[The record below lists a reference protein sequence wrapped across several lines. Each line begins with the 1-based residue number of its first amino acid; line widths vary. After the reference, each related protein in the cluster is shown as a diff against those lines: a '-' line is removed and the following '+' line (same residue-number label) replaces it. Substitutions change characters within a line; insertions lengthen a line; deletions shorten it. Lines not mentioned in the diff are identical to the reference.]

1 MPYFHSFTDQHCSTC
16 GRTAD
21 FQLLFSHPLAVQE
34 GHGERKHWVPHKSDY
49 RGLFFCNNCKAPV
62 TLDFRLRE
70 LTPVQ
75 KHELQIDRFPAGDVS
90 RFLNRIQPEIF
101 YRSGSTHNYSSG
113 VAFNSHEWG
122 KKLNLHFEIIA
133 RFPDAIV
140 QAPNG
145 IPKELEAEFAEIRE
159 VAASPRYTV
168 VACRRLLER
177 ACKLVLG
184 DQAPSKANLMKLI
197 DQTLNRGETL
207 SAIADWAHAIRTIG
221 NDAVHDDAPAPTPDE
236 AKETLAFTSLLV
248 ELLFSYPERVSAL
261 RKTKQ

>member
-1 MPYFHSFTDQHCSTC
+1 M
-16 GRTAD
+16 
-21 FQLLFSHPLAVQE
+21 SH
-34 GHGERKHWVPHKSDY
+34 KTDY

-62 TLDFRLRE
+62 TIDFRLRE
-70 LTPVQ
+70 LTPIQ
-75 KHELQIDRFPAGDVS
+75 KHELQVDRLPAGDVS

-113 VAFNSHEWG
+113 IGFNSHDWG
-122 KKLNLHFEIIA
+122 KNLNAQFEIFA
-133 RFPDAIV
+133 RFPDATV
-140 QAPNG
+140 QAPTG

-177 ACKLVLG
+177 ACKLMLG

-197 DQTLNRGETL
+197 DLTLNRSETL

-221 NDAVHDDAPAPTPDE
+221 NDAVHDDAPAPTQEE
-236 AKETLAFTSLLV
+236 AKEALQFTSLLV
-248 ELLFSYPERVSAL
+248 ELLFSYPERVSSL
-261 RKTKQ
+261 RKAKQ